1 MPEHVLR
8 VGLPLTLLL
17 GLGGCSSLFGP
28 AEVQPPPAPTETSA
42 PPANGAAPTSPFF
55 VLDAQDAELFRT
67 LGEQED
73 RLLVHCVEH
82 HNCDRTHY
90 LRGLVAL
97 CENRAVA
104 TKHFEGVLAVS
115 SKGPL
120 AASSR
125 YWLQLLRE
133 PRPETGRDKT
143 SLVVIERLVREIL
156 ERELTIQ
163 RLKLEAEQRGA
174 TLRSLKQTLKARDE
188 RVEDLTGQLEALKR
202 IDQEMKERTRP
213 LGAAGASAPSSNHV
227 PRP

>member
-1 MPEHVLR
+1 MRGRRSRARLL
-8 VGLPLTLLL
+8 LPLLI
-17 GLGGCSSLFGP
+17 GLGGCSSLMGSP
-28 AEVQPPPAPTETSA
+28 DVPPPPAPVQTSA
-42 PPANGAAPTSPFF
+42 PAAIGAGLTAPLF

-67 LGEQED
+67 LAEQQD
-73 RLLVHCVEH
+73 RQLGHCDEH
-82 HNCDRTHY
+82 HTCDRAHY

-97 CENRAVA
+97 CQNRVVA

-133 PRPETGRDKT
+133 TRPEMGRDKT
-143 SLVVIERLVREIL
+143 SLVVIERLVREVL

-163 RLKLEAEQRGA
+163 RLKLEMEQKGA
-174 TLRSLKQTLKARDE
+174 SVRSLKKSLKARDE
-188 RVEDLTGQLEALKR
+188 KVEDLASQLEALKR
-202 IDQEMKERTRP
+202 IDQEMKEHTRP
-213 LGAAGASAPSSNHV
+213 LGASISVAPSSNHV